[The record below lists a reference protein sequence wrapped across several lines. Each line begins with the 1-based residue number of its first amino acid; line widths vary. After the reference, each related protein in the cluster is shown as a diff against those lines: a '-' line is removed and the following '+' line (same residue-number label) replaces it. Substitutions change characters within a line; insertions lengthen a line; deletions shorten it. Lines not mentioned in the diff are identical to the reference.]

1 MKFLRQA
8 EQEPRLC
15 EADRDGL
22 KDLFDVVR
30 QSPGFINGF

>member
-8 EQEPRLC
+8 EREPRLR
-15 EADRDGL
+15 EADRDGQ
-22 KDLFDVVR
+22 KYLFDVVR